1 MISENSCRFWS
12 LNNGIRESILR
23 YLIYFVI
30 IAGIACGMLLP
41 QFSAYQRAIA
51 YTVAFILILNFF
63 EIDFEWK
70 NFLRG
75 ELILTVF
82 LSACIMSSL
91 YYLLLS
97 KGLNPD
103 YRIGILLTAIA
114 PSGVMPLVLGR
125 FMQDIDHDLVM
136 GNFLVTTFGSII
148 YLPLIVKWLVGT
160 TIQIP
165 AGQLLLKTAI
175 MILLPYGVSV
185 IMKAVFPEALTER
198 IKQLSKYV
206 VLFLLFINCVLVSSA
221 ASQRLIWNENL
232 LRMVLLVFSVYMVQG
247 GFAFLI
253 GRFFWGKPIQKTLA
267 LIASSRNNQITLGIA
282 VINFA
287 PATAIPC
294 VFGFIFHHVANA
306 IWLYLFRK

>member
-12 LNNGIRESILR
+12 FNEEIRKRELR
-23 YLIYFVI
+23 YLIYIVI
-30 IAGIACGMLLP
+30 ISGIAFGMLFP

-51 YTVAFILILNFF
+51 YTVAFILILNFI
-63 EIDFEWK
+63 EIEFEWK
-70 NFLRG
+70 NFLRR

-82 LSACIMSSL
+82 LSAFIISPI
-91 YYLLLS
+91 YYLVLS

-114 PSGVMPLVLGR
+114 PSGVMPLVLSR
-125 FMQDIDHDLVM
+125 FMHDIDHDLIM

-148 YLPLIVKWLVGT
+148 YLPFVVKWLIGT

-165 AGQLLLKTAI
+165 VGQLLFKTAT

-185 IMKAVFPEALTER
+185 IMKAVFSETLAER
-198 IKQLSKYV
+198 IEQYAKYV
-206 VLFLLFINCVLVSSA
+206 VLFLLFVNAVLVSSA

-247 GFAFLI
+247 GLAFFI
-253 GRFFWGKPIQKTLA
+253 GKFFWNK
-267 LIASSRNNQITLGIA
+267 
-282 VINFA
+282 
-287 PATAIPC
+287 AI
-294 VFGFIFHHVANA
+294 
-306 IWLYLFRK
+306 